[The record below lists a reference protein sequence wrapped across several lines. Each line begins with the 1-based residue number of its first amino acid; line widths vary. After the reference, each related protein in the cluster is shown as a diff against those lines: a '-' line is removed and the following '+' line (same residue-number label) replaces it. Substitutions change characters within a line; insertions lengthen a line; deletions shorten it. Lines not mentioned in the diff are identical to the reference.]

1 MNETIL
7 DLFKDF
13 EVGGK
18 SIPVAFAY
26 YDGHGEPYVT
36 FMREDDSNSY
46 SADDRIQAWVTY
58 YDFDVYTKSDYIAIC
73 DAVRDKLEEAGWTWQ
88 PSRSSP
94 DQYETDTGYYHTTL
108 SFAME
113 RSY

>member
-1 MNETIL
+1 MNEAIL

-13 EVGGK
+13 KVGDMA
-18 SIPVAFAY
+18 IPVAFAY

-36 FMREDDSNSY
+36 FIREDDSDSY
-46 SADDRIQAWVTY
+46 SADDKIQAWVTY
-58 YDFDVYTKSDYIAIC
+58 YDFDIYTKSDYIAIA
-73 DAVRDKLEEAGWTWQ
+73 DAVRDKLEAAGWTWQ

-94 DQYETDTGYYHTTL
+94 DMYETDTGYYHTTL